1 MSTECVYQWI
11 WQSKHGNKTPD
22 KPFKKNNSLLRSGKR
37 RQKCGQRKDSRGIIH
52 DRVPIDKRPKEVK
65 QRKRPGDIEVDF
77 MMGKNHKGAIL
88 VITDRA
94 TLHTKLH
101 KLENRNSNTVSKTMI
116 KSLLKVNIRSI
127 PSPLTTT
134 KVLLIT

>member
-1 MSTECVYQWI
+1 
-11 WQSKHGNKTPD
+11 
-22 KPFKKNNSLLRSGKR
+22 
-37 RQKCGQRKDSRGIIH
+37 
-52 DRVPIDKRPKEVK
+52 
-65 QRKRPGDIEVDF
+65 